1 MTIDRARLKKIDNA
15 QDQTC
20 FGCGATNPIGLHMEF
35 QSDGSQL
42 CSFVTVPAAMA
53 GWDRTVHGGI
63 LSTMLDEVMGWT
75 AIHLLKK
82 IAVTRTITVDFLKP
96 VYVGRELAVIGTIA
110 ERPSDRQVVV
120 HGEVHMG
127 ETLCTRARGDFA
139 TLSAQSAVRL
149 GVMSGDYL
157 ERFLPILER
166 TDD

>member
-1 MTIDRARLKKIDNA
+1 MTIDRACLKKIDNA

-42 CSFVTVPAAMA
+42 CSFVTVPETMA

-96 VYVGRELAVIGTIA
+96 VYVGRELVVIGTIA

-120 HGEVHMG
+120 HGKVHMG
-127 ETLCTRARGDFA
+127 ETLCTLARGDFA

-157 ERFLPILER
+157 ERFRPILER

>member
-1 MTIDRARLKKIDNA
+1 
-15 QDQTC
+15 
-20 FGCGATNPIGLHMEF
+20 
-35 QSDGSQL
+35 
-42 CSFVTVPAAMA
+42 MA

-96 VYVGRELAVIGTIA
+96 VYVGRELVVIGTIA
-110 ERPSDRQVVV
+110 ERLSDRQVVV

-127 ETLCTRARGDFA
+127 DTLCTRARGDFA

>member
-1 MTIDRARLKKIDNA
+1 M
-15 QDQTC
+15 
-20 FGCGATNPIGLHMEF
+20 
-35 QSDGSQL
+35 
-42 CSFVTVPAAMA
+42 
-53 GWDRTVHGGI
+53 
-63 LSTMLDEVMGWT
+63 VMGWT

-96 VYVGRELAVIGTIA
+96 VYVGRELVVIGTIA